1 VNLAGLQ
8 RNWDLLGRA
17 DPLWAVLFDPA
28 KRGNRWRPEEFFA
41 TGRQEVARLLADL
54 ERLGVRVHG
63 GRALDFG
70 CGAGRLTQAL
80 AEHFEQVDGV
90 DIAPSMLALAERSN
104 RHGPRCRYHLNAR
117 EDLALFGDGTF
128 DLACSLLVLQH
139 VERRY
144 ARGYLAE
151 LLRVLRPGGV
161 LVVGLPSHPRP
172 TLRGRLFAL
181 LPNRVLNLWRRLR
194 YRHLGVMELH
204 GMRREQVVALL
215 RAAGGRIVEVAADD
229 AVGRDWQAYRYV
241 AVRRQPQ
248 SQREP

>member
-17 DPLWAVLFDPA
+17 DPLWAILFDPA

-54 ERLGVRVHG
+54 ERLGVRVRG

-80 AEHFEQVDGV
+80 AEQFEQVDGV

-104 RHGPRCRYHLNAR
+104 RHGRRCRYHLNAS
-117 EDLALFGDGTF
+117 EDLALFGDATF

-139 VERRY
+139 VEPRY

-161 LVVGLPSHPRP
+161 LVVGLPSHPRR

-181 LPNRVLNLWRRLR
+181 LPNRVLNVWRRLR
-194 YRHLGVMELH
+194 YRHRGVMELH
-204 GMRREQVVALL
+204 GMRREQVEALL
-215 RAAGGRIVEVAADD
+215 RAAGGRVVEVASDD
-229 AVGRDWQAYRYV
+229 AVGRDWHAYRYV
-241 AVRRQPQ
+241 AVRRQPL
-248 SQREP
+248 